1 MGWMNAEASASIPL
15 LNEVLHVRFYLVP
28 VTMVCGVT
36 YGTAPVHKTDMV
48 MKVWSCNPV
57 QIFFFFFFF

>member
-1 MGWMNAEASASIPL
+1 MNAEASASIPL

-48 MKVWSCNPV
+48 MKV
-57 QIFFFFFFF
+57 